1 MTNQLRDRMVPK
13 QKQDPPSG
21 DGATISGAFSAPSGP
36 TVGERTRQLT
46 VRVPDVL
53 HREVRTY
60 ALAHN
65 MSVQDFVRMAV
76 IQAMRTP
83 PHADM
88 SARGSA
94 D

>member
-1 MTNQLRDRMVPK
+1 MTDLRDRMVPK
-13 QKQDPPSG
+13 KRQDPTSG
-21 DGATISGAFSAPSGP
+21 EAATISGAFSAPNRS

-46 VRVPDVL
+46 VRVPEVL

-60 ALAHN
+60 ALAHD

-88 SARGSA
+88 SARGPA